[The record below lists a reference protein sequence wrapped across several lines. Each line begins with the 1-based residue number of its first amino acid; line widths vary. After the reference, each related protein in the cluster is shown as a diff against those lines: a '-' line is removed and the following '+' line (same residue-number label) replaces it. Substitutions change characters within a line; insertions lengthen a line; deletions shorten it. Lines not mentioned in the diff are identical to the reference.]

1 MLSLFGRTLQRSVVV
16 INSIKFPVGNI
27 CKFVLDSYKPHHH
40 LFRAAI
46 FVDPIISK
54 QYRYFS
60 SDSSK
65 NMENKT
71 EKISVDKEELRKR
84 LTPLQYQVTQEAATE
99 RPFTGCYNKHY
110 EKGVYQCIV
119 CHQDLFSSD
128 TKYDSG
134 CGWPAF
140 NDVLDKG
147 KVTLHRDASIPGGNI
162 LLLIKHP
169 ERIRTEVRCARCNAH
184 MGHVFEDGPK
194 PTRKRYCI
202 NSAAIEFISAEQLN
216 KGVVTTANVNTATPI
231 AQQ

>member
-1 MLSLFGRTLQRSVVV
+1 MFSLSRHALRRTRVFAT
-16 INSIKFPVGNI
+16 N
-27 CKFVLDSYKPHHH
+27 C
-40 LFRAAI
+40 
-46 FVDPIISK
+46 
-54 QYRYFS
+54 YFS
-60 SDSSK
+60 VSDSRQDSDNPTK
-65 NMENKT
+65 RYSGGATMDNKS
-71 EKISVDKEELRKR
+71 EKVTVNKEELRKR
-84 LTPLQYQVTQEAATE
+84 LTPMQYQVTQEAGTE

-162 LLLIKHP
+162 LLLIAHP

-202 NSAAIEFISAEQLN
+202 NSASIEF
-216 KGVVTTANVNTATPI
+216 VNADPATSTPPVATPTSTPI

>member
-1 MLSLFGRTLQRSVVV
+1 
-16 INSIKFPVGNI
+16 
-27 CKFVLDSYKPHHH
+27 
-40 LFRAAI
+40 
-46 FVDPIISK
+46 
-54 QYRYFS
+54 
-60 SDSSK
+60 
-65 NMENKT
+65 MENKT
-71 EKISVDKEELRKR
+71 EKLKVDKDELKKR

-147 KVTLHRDASIPGGNI
+147 KVTLHRDASIP
-162 LLLIKHP
+162 

-202 NSAAIEFISAEQLN
+202 NSAAIEFISADELN
-216 KGVVTTANVNTATPI
+216 QRANATNPAGTTPVFTTAAQPI
-231 AQQ
+231 TTQQ

>member
-1 MLSLFGRTLQRSVVV
+1 MFSLSRHALRRTRNFALAAAA
-16 INSIKFPVGNI
+16 FPSSR
-27 CKFVLDSYKPHHH
+27 CYADSRHSNTDNPAK
-40 LFRAAI
+40 R
-46 FVDPIISK
+46 
-54 QYRYFS
+54 
-60 SDSSK
+60 DSTGK
-65 NMENKT
+65 AGMENKS
-71 EKISVDKEELRKR
+71 EKVTVNKEELRKR
-84 LTPLQYQVTQEAATE
+84 LTPLQYQVTQEAGTE

-147 KVTLHRDASIPGGNI
+147 KVTLHRDASIP
-162 LLLIKHP
+162 
-169 ERIRTEVRCARCNAH
+169 ERIRTEVRCARCSAH

-202 NSAAIEFISAEQLN
+202 NSASIEFVTVADDPTN
-216 KGVVTTANVNTATPI
+216 NATTAPPVATPI

>member
-1 MLSLFGRTLQRSVVV
+1 
-16 INSIKFPVGNI
+16 
-27 CKFVLDSYKPHHH
+27 
-40 LFRAAI
+40 
-46 FVDPIISK
+46 
-54 QYRYFS
+54 
-60 SDSSK
+60 
-65 NMENKT
+65 MENKV
-71 EKISVDKEELRKR
+71 EKITVNKEELRKR
-84 LTPLQYQVTQEAATE
+84 LTPMQYQVTQEAGTE

-147 KVTLHRDASIPGGNI
+147 KVTLHRDASIP
-162 LLLIKHP
+162 

-202 NSAAIEFISAEQLN
+202 NSASIEFVSVSEDPA
-216 KGVVTTANVNTATPI
+216 TTATTTASHATPI

>member
-1 MLSLFGRTLQRSVVV
+1 MFSLSRHALRSSR
-16 INSIKFPVGNI
+16 NFALAAATFPSSR
-27 CKFVLDSYKPHHH
+27 CYADSRQSNDNPAKRDYTGI
-40 LFRAAI
+40 A
-46 FVDPIISK
+46 S
-54 QYRYFS
+54 
-60 SDSSK
+60 
-65 NMENKT
+65 MENKS
-71 EKISVDKEELRKR
+71 EKVTVNKEELRKR
-84 LTPLQYQVTQEAATE
+84 LTPLQYQVTQEAGTE

-147 KVTLHRDASIPGGNI
+147 KVTLHRDASIP
-162 LLLIKHP
+162 
-169 ERIRTEVRCARCNAH
+169 ERIRTEVRCARCSAH

-202 NSAAIEFISAEQLN
+202 NSASIEFVTVADDPTNNASSAPP
-216 KGVVTTANVNTATPI
+216 VATPI

>member
-1 MLSLFGRTLQRSVVV
+1 MFSLFRHALRSSINKNKIVYLKNCEIYQIVQAAASITPV
-16 INSIKFPVGNI
+16 IFAHSKSFASDASKNNNINSNN
-27 CKFVLDSYKPHHH
+27 
-40 LFRAAI
+40 
-46 FVDPIISK
+46 
-54 QYRYFS
+54 
-60 SDSSK
+60 
-65 NMENKT
+65 NMENRND
-71 EKISVDKEELRKR
+71 KISVDKAELRKR

-147 KVTLHRDASIPGGNI
+147 KVTLHRDASIP
-162 LLLIKHP
+162 
-169 ERIRTEVRCARCNAH
+169 ERIRTEVRCSRCNSH
-184 MGHVFEDGPK
+184 MGHVFEDGPQ

-202 NSAAIEFISAEQLN
+202 NSAAIDFVSADDLN
-216 KGVVTTANVNTATPI
+216 KLITANINAAPAIV
-231 AQQ
+231 QQ

>member
-1 MLSLFGRTLQRSVVV
+1 
-16 INSIKFPVGNI
+16 
-27 CKFVLDSYKPHHH
+27 
-40 LFRAAI
+40 
-46 FVDPIISK
+46 
-54 QYRYFS
+54 
-60 SDSSK
+60 
-65 NMENKT
+65 MENKT
-71 EKISVDKEELRKR
+71 EAARVSKDELRSR

-99 RPFTGCYNKHY
+99 RPFSGCYNKHY

-147 KVTLHRDASIPGGNI
+147 KVTLHRDASIP
-162 LLLIKHP
+162 
-169 ERIRTEVRCARCNAH
+169 ERIRTEVRCAQCNAH

-202 NSAAIEFISAEQLN
+202 NSAAIEFVAADALKN
-216 KGVVTTANVNTATPI
+216 RAPTATATAIAGTAI